1 VIMSVNGEAVADSHD
16 LARKIAALGPKKEA
30 DLSIIRNGSTETMKV
45 MLGAMQDDKQARA
58 DTPESHAKD
67 AMAKFGMSLEPAT
80 SVEGAGKTGVVV
92 ADVDP
97 DGAAAQKGIATG
109 DVILQVAG
117 KPVSN
122 PSDVTAAIDAAKA
135 GGKKS
140 VLMQVKTEDSTRFVA
155 LSTEAVS

>member
-1 VIMSVNGEAVADSHD
+1 MTEGHP
-16 LARKIAALGPKKEA
+16 AAYVLDDAAAG
-30 DLSIIRNGSTETMKV
+30 DDGQRFDQTMKV
-45 MLGAMQDDKQARA
+45 TLGAMQDEKQAMA
-58 DTPESHAKD
+58 DTPEAHAKD
-67 AMAKFGMSLEPAT
+67 AMAKYGMLLEPAT
-80 SVEGAGKTGVVV
+80 AVEGAGKTGVVV

-122 PSDVTAAIDAAKA
+122 PSDVTAAIDAAKS

-140 VLMQVKTEDSTRFVA
+140 VLMQVKTADSTRFVA
-155 LSTEAVS
+155 LSTVAVS